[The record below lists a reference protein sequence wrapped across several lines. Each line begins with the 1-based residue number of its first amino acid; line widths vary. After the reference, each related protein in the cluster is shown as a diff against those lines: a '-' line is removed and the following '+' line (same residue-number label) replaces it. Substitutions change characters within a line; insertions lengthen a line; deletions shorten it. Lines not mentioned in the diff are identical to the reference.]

1 MPNPHVLSSK
11 VPPTGGFPSGVARE
25 AGHGNIHTI
34 LSSPY
39 DSTFLLILRFGV
51 ILSRHFHK
59 LMHFT
64 TFLSSPY
71 DSTFCQL
78 YQNSRKCFEK

>member
-11 VPPTGGFPSGVARE
+11 VPPTGGFPSGMARE
-25 AGHGNIHTI
+25 AGHGYINTI
-34 LSSPY
+34 LPSPY

-59 LMHFT
+59 VMHFA
-64 TFLSSPY
+64 TFLASPY
-71 DSTFCQL
+71 DSTFSHL
-78 YQNSRKCFEK
+78 YENARKCLEK